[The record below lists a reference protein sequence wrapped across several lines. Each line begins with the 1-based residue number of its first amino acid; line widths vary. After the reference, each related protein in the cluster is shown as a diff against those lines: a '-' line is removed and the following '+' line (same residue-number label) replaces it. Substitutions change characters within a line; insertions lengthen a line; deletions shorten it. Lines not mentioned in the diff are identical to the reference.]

1 MSVPGPPSQPRASAP
16 SGSIPVRRGEA
27 AYLTPEGALW
37 WDEIRS
43 RLRSLTTALTLVL
56 AVACIALGVGLWAL
70 LADADDEGGASA
82 ARVRTLEQRVQQLE
96 AVTRRGASRDGLAAV
111 QEQQRV
117 LAGRLAALRE
127 SVRQPT
133 DDVAAL
139 QTAVDATQQAV
150 DQLDQR
156 IAALEERSPV
166 P

>member
-1 MSVPGPPSQPRASAP
+1 
-16 SGSIPVRRGEA
+16 
-27 AYLTPEGALW
+27 
-37 WDEIRS
+37 
-43 RLRSLTTALTLVL
+43 VL